1 MSTRKAFTHRFK
13 LSGLL
18 ALLILLLGA
27 MGPVS
32 AAQSP
37 EKQPKDLEPIA
48 LAIVAARTGLA
59 EERLAVSNSAVAEFP
74 TIGRQAYSFK
84 IMDRESGELYG
95 IDLDDAGQAVDVE
108 QWLNE
113 EKTARDAI
121 HGRVDPELADLLKD
135 AAPKDA
141 RIPVVIWLHEDTYTP
156 PAPPS
161 PHGVGSAE
169 AVDAY
174 LARADSLHEQAVAR
188 VTVPMVARLKAMG
201 IAARADTVAPML
213 FAHLTP
219 EQIGQVAA
227 WSEVD
232 TVYLET
238 PAEPTLNIARSV
250 IGADVV
256 QNLGITGDGVKVA
269 EMEVG
274 GRVYLHP
281 ALAGVINDNAYSCAT
296 NHSTH
301 VAGIIRSTDRVF
313 AGIAPNVILRV
324 GGSCDGTPSEI
335 LERSTVAADWGAR
348 VFNLSFGRYTD
359 QLPDYQSLYYDSMVR
374 NRRRSVI
381 VAAGNRGATGC
392 PQGTNGVVN
401 SPGTAYNVL
410 TVGDFDDQNTPSLD
424 DDVMDPCSS
433 WKNPVSLNG
442 DREKPEVV
450 APGANILS
458 TFRFSNGVFGF
469 NNMSGTSMAAPMVTG
484 GAALLIQRVPIL
496 ATWPE
501 IVKAILMASATHNI
515 EGDFRLSEFDGAGGI
530 RLDRADLVAQG
541 SLGNWGGI
549 YYPCSQPANLD
560 LATMSLLAGRPTRAV
575 MAWDTNP
582 PSNFFLVGL
591 YAYRPTADLDL
602 EILDPSGNMVDVSNS
617 YDNTY
622 EIVQFTPAVSGD
634 YTLRAVKYRCDGT
647 DAGFL
652 GFAWTRLW

>member
-1 MSTRKAFTHRFK
+1 MNTRKAFTHRFK

-18 ALLILLLGA
+18 ALLILLLA
-27 MGPVS
+27 SMGPVS

-48 LAIVAARTGLA
+48 LAIVAARTGLP
-59 EERLAVSNSAVAEFP
+59 EDRLAVANSTVAEFP
-74 TIGRQAYSFK
+74 TLGRQAYAFK
-84 IMDRESGELYG
+84 IIDRESGALYG

-108 QWLNE
+108 QWLTE
-113 EKTARDAI
+113 EKTAGDAL
-121 HGRVDPELADLLKD
+121 HGRVDPELAGLLKD
-135 AAPKDA
+135 AARDTH
-141 RIPVVIWLHEDTYTP
+141 IPVVIWLHEDAYTP
-156 PAPPS
+156 PTPPS

-174 LARADSLHEQAVAR
+174 LARAASLREQAVGR
-188 VTVPMVARLKAMG
+188 VTLPMVARLKAMG

-219 EQIGQVAA
+219 DQVGQMAA

-250 IGADVV
+250 VGADVV

-274 GRVYLHP
+274 GRAYLHP
-281 ALAGVINDNAYSCAT
+281 ALLGIINDNAYSCAT

-301 VAGIIRSTDRVF
+301 VAGIIRSTDPVF
-313 AGIAPNVILRV
+313 TGIAPNVLLRV
-324 GGSCDGTPSEI
+324 GGSCDGDTSEI
-335 LERSTVAADWGAR
+335 LERSTRAADWGAR

-359 QLPDYQSLYYDSMVR
+359 RLPDYQSLYYDSMVR

-381 VAAGNRGATGC
+381 VAAGNRGTAGC
-392 PQGTNGVVN
+392 EQGTNGVVT
-401 SPGTAYNVL
+401 SPGTAYNVI
-410 TVGDFDDQNTPSLD
+410 TVGNFDDKNSPSWAD
-424 DDVMDPCSS
+424 DGMDPCSS

-442 DREKPEVV
+442 DREKPEVA

-458 TFRFSNGVFGF
+458 TFRFSNGAFGF
-469 NNMSGTSMAAPMVTG
+469 NNMSGTSMATPMVTG
-484 GAALLIQRVPIL
+484 GAALLIQRVPTL

-515 EGDFRLSEFDGAGGI
+515 EGDSRLSEYDGAGGI
-530 RLDRADLVAQG
+530 VLDRADRIAEG
-541 SLGNWGGI
+541 RAGNWGGI
-549 YYPCSQPANLD
+549 SYPCSQPANLN
-560 LATMSLLAGRPTRAV
+560 LATMRLMAGISTRAV
-575 MAWDTNP
+575 MAWDTDTSLNL
-582 PSNFFLVGL
+582 FLANL
-591 YAYRPTADLDL
+591 YQYRPSADLDL
-602 EILDPSGNMVDVSNS
+602 EVLDPSGNLVAVSNS

-652 GFAWTRLW
+652 GFAWTRL